1 MSRRRETTISGRSR
15 GVIPRGFTLIE
26 LMVTIMVLAVLL
38 GLGVPSFRE
47 AALSSRVTSYANDL
61 VASVQL
67 ARSEAIKRN
76 APVTLCASSDGTVC
90 EDEGGWEVGWIVAT
104 ADGTILQRQPPAD
117 SDYRITEAADT
128 VEVAMPATVVRDP
141 PTTLTFTVCRFDP
154 VGGQE
159 RVVTVTPSGGTS
171 VRRTS
176 ASVCPEAG

>member
-1 MSRRRETTISGRSR
+1 MSGRSR

-76 APVTLCASSDGTVC
+76 APVTLCASSDGAVC
-90 EDEGGWEVGWIVAT
+90 EVDGGWEVGWIVAT

-117 SDYRITEAADT
+117 DAYRITEAADT

-141 PTTLTFTVCRFDP
+141 PTTLSFTVCRFDP

-159 RVVTVTPSGGTS
+159 RIVTVTPSGGTS

-176 ASVCPEAG
+176 TGACPEAD